1 MPPQKRW
8 GSLLRTCGRGYKGS
22 GRKRVARKL
31 AAFELEKVNG
41 DGPPA
46 LKIRGDCKMAM
57 DWISRKAREGR
68 KYREAVKGIPNND
81 LAMVV

>member
-1 MPPQKRW
+1 MNAASKKVELAVAHLRKRLQRV
-8 GSLLRTCGRGYKGS
+8 GKKK
-22 GRKRVARKL
+22 GRKETGGV
-31 AAFELEKVNG
+31 KVNG

-46 LKIRGDCKMAM
+46 LEIRGDCRMAM

-81 LAMVV
+81 LAMVG